1 METLLNSNIEQFG
14 FITLK
19 LIHAGAGAFVGLV
32 MLWLMRA
39 TPLKRLTDSQQDEI
53 DFIGSKIK
61 RGEPIT
67 MAEAVFCLACA
78 LKDSVL
84 IAIIIVITCW
94 LAVAL

>member
-1 METLLNSNIEQFG
+1 MDILNADIQQFG
-14 FITLK
+14 FLALK

-32 MLWLMRA
+32 MLWIMRA

-53 DFIGSKIK
+53 DFIGEKIK
-61 RGEPIT
+61 KGEPIT
-67 MAEAVFCLACA
+67 MPEAVFCLACA

-84 IAIIIVITCW
+84 IAVIIVITCW